1 MHNKVVAADDAVSII
16 RDGDTV
22 CISGFVGVGT
32 PDELI
37 IALERRFL
45 ETGHPRNLTL
55 LFAAAPGDGKDR
67 GLNRLAHEGLV
78 KRGIGGH
85 WALVPKLA
93 RMAVENKIEAYNL
106 PLGCVSQLYRVIA
119 GGKPG
124 MLSKV
129 GLRTFV
135 DPRQSGGRINEC
147 TTEPLVALQNINDE
161 EWLFYQSIPIDV
173 CFLRA
178 STADGRGN
186 ATMEREALKLDGT
199 SAAMAAHNCDGVV
212 IVQVERLAVAGSLAP
227 KRVLVPGALVDCVV
241 VSEPENHMQ
250 TYATPYNHAYSGELR
265 VPMDRVEP
273 MVLDE
278 RKVIARRAAFEL
290 PIGGVVNLGIGMPE
304 GVANVATE
312 EMLLEQVT
320 LTAEP
325 GVIGGMPQGGLNF
338 GAALNP
344 DAIIQ
349 QSSQFDFYD
358 GGGLDMACLGM
369 AQVDAKGNV
378 NVSRF
383 GSRFAGAGGFINISQ
398 NASKLVLAGSFT
410 GGGLKTAVVDGE
422 LKIIQ
427 EGMHRKFIRQVEQI
441 TFSGELA
448 AETGQP
454 VLYVTERCVFSI
466 SSEGLELIEVAPGI
480 DIDKDILAN
489 MDFEPIIR
497 SVRLMDSAIFQ
508 PVPMQLKTTLLDAPI
523 DTRIQLE
530 PCNTR
535 LTVNL
540 RGLAVEDFAA
550 IDRIRHRVE
559 QLCEPLSQKV
569 DVVAWYDGLTLAP
582 GLEDDYSD
590 MVALLEKRFYRTS
603 KRYTRNP
610 FTRLKFG
617 AQLAKRDI
625 TTRLLE
631 DAIVVD
637 SDNDSDNK
645 SDNKSQNIKNQ
656 YRPEA
661 ATTDDNQRET
671 NGA

>member
-1 MHNKVVAADDAVSII
+1 MSSKVVTADDAISVI

-37 IALERRFL
+37 IALEKRFL
-45 ETGHPRNLTL
+45 ETGHPRDLTL
-55 LFAAAPGDGKDR
+55 VFAAAPGDGKDR

-93 RMAVENKIEAYNL
+93 AMAVENKIEAYNL
-106 PLGCVSQLYRVIA
+106 PLGCVSQLYREIA

-135 DPRQSGGRINEC
+135 DPRQSGGRINDC
-147 TTEPLVALQNINDE
+147 TTEELVSLQVIDDE
-161 EWLFYQSIPIDV
+161 EWLFYKSISIDV

-178 STADGRGN
+178 TTADPRGN
-186 ATMEREALKLDGT
+186 STMEREALKLDGT
-199 SAAMAAHNCDGVV
+199 AAAMAAHNSDGVV
-212 IVQVERLAVAGSLAP
+212 ILQVERIAVSGSLPP
-227 KRVLVPGALVDCVV
+227 KRVMVPGALVDCVV
-241 VSEPENHMQ
+241 VSEPCNHMQ

-265 VPMDRVEP
+265 VPIDQVDP
-273 MVLDE
+273 MPLDE
-278 RKVIARRAAFEL
+278 RKIIARRAALEL
-290 PIGGVVNLGIGMPE
+290 PVGGVVNLGIGMPE
-304 GVANVATE
+304 GVANVAAE
-312 EMLLEQVT
+312 EKLLDHVT

-369 AQVDAKGNV
+369 AQVDSKGNV

-410 GGGLKTAVVDGE
+410 GGGLKTRVEDGQ
-422 LKIIQ
+422 LRIVQ
-427 EGMHRKFIRQVEQI
+427 EGQHRKFIKEVEQI

-466 SSEGLELIEVAPGI
+466 TSAGLELIEVAPGI
-480 DIDKDILAN
+480 DIDKHILAN
-489 MDFEPIIR
+489 MDFTPVINN
-497 SVRLMDSAIFQ
+497 VKTMDLKIFQ
-508 PVPMQLKTTLLDAPI
+508 AAPMQLKTQLLDAPI
-523 DTRIQLE
+523 ESRIQLDE
-530 PCNTR
+530 SADR
-535 LTVNL
+535 LVINL
-540 RGLAVEDFAA
+540 RGLAVPDLKTIEHIAA
-550 IDRIRHRVE
+550 IVTGLCAPLNRRV
-559 QLCEPLSQKV
+559 
-569 DVVAWYDGLTLAP
+569 DMFAWYDGFDLAT
-582 GLEDDYSD
+582 GLEEAYSD
-590 MVALLEKRFYRTS
+590 MVASLEKRFYRTS
-603 KRYTRNP
+603 TRYTRNP

-625 TTRLLE
+625 TMRLME
-631 DAIVVD
+631 DAIVGTSDELRVD
-637 SDNDSDNK
+637 QSGINGRK
-645 SDNKSQNIKNQ
+645 SIRQSTRHK
-656 YRPEA
+656 PEISEA
-661 ATTDDNQRET
+661 
-671 NGA
+671 

>member
-1 MHNKVVAADDAVSII
+1 MHNKVVTADDAVSVI

-37 IALERRFL
+37 IALEKRFL
-45 ETGHPRNLTL
+45 ETGHPRDLTL

-85 WALVPKLA
+85 WGLVPKLA
-93 RMAVENKIEAYNL
+93 QMAVENKIEAYNL
-106 PLGCVSQLYRVIA
+106 PLGCVSQLYREIA

-124 MLSKV
+124 MHSKV

-147 TTEPLVALQNINDE
+147 TSEPLVTLQNINNED
-161 EWLFYQSIPIDV
+161 WLFYHSIPIDV
-173 CFLRA
+173 CLLRA
-178 STADGRGN
+178 TTADGRGN

-199 SAAMAAHNCDGVV
+199 AAAMAAHNCDGVV
-212 IVQVERLAVAGSLAP
+212 IVQVERIAVAGSLAP
-227 KRVLVPGALVDCVV
+227 KRVMVPGALVDCVV
-241 VSEPENHMQ
+241 VSEPENHVQ
-250 TYATPYNHAYSGELR
+250 TYATPYNHAFSGELR
-265 VPMDRVEP
+265 VPMDRVDP
-273 MVLDE
+273 MALNE
-278 RKVIARRAAFEL
+278 RKIIARRAAYEL

-312 EMLLEQVT
+312 EMLLEHVT

-325 GVIGGMPQGGLNF
+325 GVIGGMPQGGLDF

-369 AQVDAKGNV
+369 AQIDAKGNV

-383 GSRFAGAGGFINISQ
+383 GNRFAGAGGFINISQ
-398 NASKLVLAGSFT
+398 NASKLVLTGCFT
-410 GGGLKTAVVDGE
+410 GGGLETAVVDGE
-422 LKIIQ
+422 MKIVT
-427 EGMHRKFIRQVEQI
+427 EGVHRKFIREVEQI

-466 SSEGLELIEVAPGI
+466 TSAGLELIEVAPGI
-480 DIDKDILAN
+480 DIDKDILAH

-497 SVRLMDSAIFQ
+497 SVKLMDAAIFK
-508 PVPMQLKTTLLDAPI
+508 PEPMELKTALLDAPI
-523 DTRIQLE
+523 DDRIQLE
-530 PCNTR
+530 SCNTR
-535 LTVNL
+535 LNVNL
-540 RGLAVEDFAA
+540 RGLNVEDFAT
-550 IDRIRHRVE
+550 INRVKSRVE
-559 QLCEPLSQKV
+559 RLCSPLSAKV
-569 DVVAWYDGLTLAP
+569 DMVAWYDGLTLAE
-582 GLEDDYSD
+582 GLEEDYTD
-590 MVALLEKRFYRTS
+590 MVASLEKRFYRTS

-631 DAIVVD
+631 NAIVVD
-637 SDNDSDNK
+637 
-645 SDNKSQNIKNQ
+645 
-656 YRPEA
+656 
-661 ATTDDNQRET
+661 DDNVSMSVIGGK
-671 NGA
+671 NAVLLD